1 MKKYTILYHRY
12 QSRPQS
18 YDTQAASKESA
29 LAVAD
34 VAIHLDQPSFNC
46 YPIAIVDWNEGTVE
60 RIGYNL
66 GRALVILAENFTSSK
81 NGRFQFFYK
90 FPESHEDGRIIPY
103 HASDRYDN
111 GSMDAAV
118 EYMDDPRFGMK
129 SSLSFEVPDPQ
140 PICVFDYRDYEVRHV
155 ARDFGGKLR
164 QLTKYP
170 DEAVGEYTTS
180 HTL

>member
-18 YDTQAASKESA
+18 YDTQATSKESA
-29 LAVAD
+29 LEKAD
-34 VAIHLDQPSFNC
+34 KFIHLNQPSFNC

-60 RIGYNL
+60 RVGYNL
-66 GRALVILAENFTSSK
+66 ERELIILAEDFTSSK

-90 FPESHEDGRIIPY
+90 FPEPDAEGHIIPY

-111 GSMDAAV
+111 GSMEAAV
-118 EYMDDPRFGMK
+118 QYMDDPRFGMK

-140 PICVFDYRDYEVRHV
+140 PICVFDYKKYEVLHV
-155 ARDFGGKLR
+155 ARNDSGRLR

-170 DEAVGEYTTS
+170 EEPVGEYTTS

>member
-18 YDTQAASKESA
+18 YDTQATSKESA
-29 LAVAD
+29 LEKAD
-34 VAIHLDQPSFNC
+34 KFIHLDQPSFNC

-60 RIGYNL
+60 RVGYNHDRDL
-66 GRALVILAENFTSSK
+66 DILAEDFTSSK

-90 FPESHEDGRIIPY
+90 FPEPHEDGRIIPY

-111 GSMDAAV
+111 GSMEAAV

-140 PICVFDYRDYEVRHV
+140 PICVFDYKKYEVLHV
-155 ARDFGGKLR
+155 ARNDSGRLR

-170 DEAVGEYTTS
+170 EEPVGEYTTS